1 MALPDV
7 KERVDLYQEHQIKF
21 KEQMERCSVVHG
33 NLIVLDLRQEETI
46 WAGNRFMIYAVFPQC
61 NISTHVMWGKNKQN
75 TVFAIGKSILNK
87 TSKTHVGDLCLF
99 HGGGGHAAAGT
110 CQVENLKADDTLQDL
125 IDGIN
130 EDG

>member
-1 MALPDV
+1 
-7 KERVDLYQEHQIKF
+7 
-21 KEQMERCSVVHG
+21 VVHG
-33 NLIVLDLRQEETI
+33 NLVVLDLRQEETI